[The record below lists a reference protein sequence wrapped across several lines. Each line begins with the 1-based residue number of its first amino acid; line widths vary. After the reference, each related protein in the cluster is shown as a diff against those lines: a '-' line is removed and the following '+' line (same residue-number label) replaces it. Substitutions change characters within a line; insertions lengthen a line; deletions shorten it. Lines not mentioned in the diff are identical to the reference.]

1 MLTVRKQP
9 AAFGLLLLVALPL
22 ILSVGLF
29 IKQKVL
35 QFQREQRFETEL
47 SQTVIVSAEN
57 ISWIE
62 EGKEILIDG
71 NLFDVKSVKKSGK
84 NMLLT
89 GFFDEKEESIV
100 KHIKDTEQQKNDSG
114 SPLHQLSLK
123 FSFLPNYKEFTS
135 FSIQNIWRI
144 ISRLFPV
151 YVESVSSMVYP
162 AVAPP
167 PKYCDLTKL
176 F

>member
-9 AAFGLLLLVALPL
+9 AAFVLLLLVALPL

-35 QFQREQRFETEL
+35 RYQREQRFVTEL
-47 SQTVIVSAEN
+47 SQTVIVSVEN

-71 NLFDVKSVKKSGK
+71 NLFDVKSVKKAGK
-84 NMLLT
+84 NLLLT
-89 GFFDEKEESIV
+89 GFFDNKEESIV

-114 SPLHQLSLK
+114 SPLHQLSIK
-123 FSFLPNYKEFTS
+123 FLFLANYKEFTA
-135 FSIQNIWRI
+135 FSIQNNWHFITAQ
-144 ISRLFPV
+144 FPV
-151 YVESVSSMVYP
+151 YAEAISNMAYP
-162 AVAPP
+162 AIAPP
-167 PKYCDLTKL
+167 PKFC
-176 F
+176 